1 MLMNFNETTKGACMC
16 IKSDNVLLI
25 PCVIYYY
32 RHKLCCDVI
41 DLYCDTCYKL
51 EIPDYHFFFYIMI
64 DVYNPSNEV
73 VFDDNT
79 FYSLHS
85 HHSEFVIRRTDI

>member
-1 MLMNFNETTKGACMC
+1 M
-16 IKSDNVLLI
+16 I

-64 DVYNPSNEV
+64 DVYNPSNDL
-73 VFDDNT
+73 VFDDST

-85 HHSEFVIRRTDI
+85 HHVEFFYQKDGHLSNLISSTVV